1 MYKGSCK
8 KCANANL
15 EASYFGESGFS
26 GYYRCDQHGNSI
38 LRKEEDNA
46 FAKHLKIFHP
56 ECVGDVDSPK
66 MFNMKVLQTFKKPL
80 ERKVAE
86 AVMINN
92 STADIKM
99 NFKAEFLQPAVPRV
113 ITTREV

>member
-26 GYYRCDQHGNSI
+26 GYYRGDLHCKSI
-38 LRKEEDNA
+38 LRREEDNA

-56 ECVGDVDSPK
+56 ECEGDVDSPK
-66 MFNMKVLQTFKKPL
+66 IFNLKVP
-80 ERKVAE
+80 
-86 AVMINN
+86 
-92 STADIKM
+92 
-99 NFKAEFLQPAVPRV
+99 
-113 ITTREV
+113 